1 MQQTDRI
8 SELSQISK
16 TLSACPVSAPYT
28 VPAGY
33 FNTLTDIILQ
43 RIRATDAPTLL
54 EETEALSPLL
64 SRISKQM
71 PYALPET
78 YFQELTAVPVA
89 GGPDKIEDTEY
100 TTSLSPLLLSLHNKE
115 TYRLPAHYFEQL
127 PQAILE
133 KVGSGTKARVIPVSF
148 GSKIARY
155 AVAASVAAVMIISG
169 WFLLNRQQPVS
180 LAATKEPAGI
190 KDVSNKELQDYIDQN
205 TVILPD
211 KVAVVSTEIQAEDV
225 KTMLAGVPDAE
236 LRQYLDQQPDLKDP
250 ASANFN

>member
-16 TLSACPVSAPYT
+16 TLADCPASAPYT
-28 VPAGY
+28 VPTGY
-33 FNTLTDIILQ
+33 FNTLTDTIMQ

-64 SRISKQM
+64 SSISKRM

-78 YFQELTAVPVA
+78 YFQELAAVPA
-89 GGPDKIEDTEY
+89 AGPDETEDTEY
-100 TTSLSPLLLSLHNKE
+100 TTSLSSLLLSLRDKE

-127 PQAILE
+127 PQAVLE

-148 GSKIARY
+148 SRKIARY
-155 AVAASVAAVMIISG
+155 AVAASVAVVVIVSG
-169 WFLLNRQQPVS
+169 WFLLNRQQPFS
-180 LAATKEPAGI
+180 LAANKGLAGI
-190 KDVSNKELQDYIDQN
+190 KSVSNKELQDYIDHN

-211 KVAVVSTEIQAEDV
+211 RAAVVSTEIQAEDV

-236 LRQYLDQQPDLKDP
+236 LRQYLEQQPDLKDP